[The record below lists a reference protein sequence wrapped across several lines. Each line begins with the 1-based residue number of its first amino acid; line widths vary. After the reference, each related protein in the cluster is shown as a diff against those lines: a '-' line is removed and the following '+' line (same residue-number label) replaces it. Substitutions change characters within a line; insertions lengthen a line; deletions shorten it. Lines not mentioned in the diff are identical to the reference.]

1 MDHKPPD
8 SRSVDNHLGY
18 DSDSQ
23 FFDLETQQLEADHYI
38 FNTSSET
45 DSSVFDCSLD
55 ESFQQIKND
64 LELLQ
69 VSSPSK
75 MVCDSGGGGDGVFSN
90 DEFPD
95 IDINERFEIMIDRV
109 RNYRSQ
115 ETETLRKCII
125 ELDNTVAC
133 ITNNEG
139 KTCVKTKKGLKI
151 SSCCY
156 ILISC
161 QFKMF

>member
-8 SRSVDNHLGY
+8 NRSVVNHLGY

-23 FFDLETQQLEADHYI
+23 FFDLETQQLDADHYI

-75 MVCDSGGGGDGVFSN
+75 VSHQMICDSGRGDGAFSD

-125 ELDNTVAC
+125 ELNNTVAC

-139 KTCVKTKKGLKI
+139 KTCVKTKK
-151 SSCCY
+151 
-156 ILISC
+156 
-161 QFKMF
+161 